1 MTGRVLT
8 IDPDCSPWGLAGMA
22 RTTGCMAE
30 IHLLGAVTVS
40 VPGGWHGGLS
50 AQLRK
55 VLAVLAVGRDA
66 ALSAEQI
73 VRRVWDGEPPD
84 SAVQMV
90 RNQVHSLRRLFG
102 PFESDAVL
110 RSPAGY
116 RLADGIEVDVERFGA
131 LLREARRCCA
141 AGQVA
146 EAVRAGERGL
156 ALWRGPEA
164 LVDVRDV
171 PDLEV
176 AAIGLEEARFQ
187 AEELVADGYL
197 SLGRPELALPILR
210 ALTML
215 HPSRELPW
223 LRLMAAQTLI
233 GRRIEAS
240 GETYRQAQHHLVE
253 KTGLDAPLL
262 AKVHQAV
269 LRGIHGQDLISMI
282 AGRERR
288 HAPPARNARRSADM

>member
-1 MTGRVLT
+1 MFG
-8 IDPDCSPWGLAGMA
+8 A
-22 RTTGCMAE
+22 TGCPAT
-30 IHLLGAVTVS
+30 IRLLGPVAVD

-55 VLAVLAVGRDA
+55 VLAVLAVSRDA
-66 ALSAEQI
+66 PLSAEQI
-73 VRRVWDGEPPD
+73 VRRVWDGDPPD

-90 RNQVHSLRRLFG
+90 RNQITSLRRLFR
-102 PFESDAVL
+102 PFARDVVV
-110 RSPAGY
+110 RTPAGY
-116 RLADGIEVDVERFGA
+116 RLTNVDLDVDAELFRWLVQQG
-131 LLREARRCCA
+131 RRQRA
-141 AGQVA
+141 AGHPTD
-146 EAVRAGERGL
+146 AVRLWNRALGL
-156 ALWRGPEA
+156 WSGSEA

-176 AAIGLEEARFQ
+176 TAIGLEELRFQ
-187 AEELVADGYL
+187 TEELLADGYL
-197 SLGRPELALPILR
+197 ELGAPEQALPILR
-210 ALTML
+210 TMTML

-262 AKVHQAV
+262 AEVHRAV
-269 LRGIHGQDLISMI
+269 LRGIHGQELISMI
-282 AGRERR
+282 ARR
-288 HAPPARNARRSADM
+288 GF